1 MELKIEFSPSNSKAK
16 LKEVLNAVCGILNSF
31 KEGSELILFSESCPY
46 SKKDADDIT
55 RKIEQKLETTF
66 GLEATREIIDKIP
79 QTNDGKVF
87 ELHYQIKPTT
97 MLPSKLYTI
106 NYNLYC
112 TTNTQVHHIPSSE
125 PLEHIVDVIKGEQT
139 REEKFVLGKHQKMFS
154 YGAVVALEESKE
166 IQLKL
171 LDDKVTDKCSLAD
184 RMTNESNKLVY
195 YISAFANGSGGHI
208 YYGIKLNESGSYVA
222 YGQTVH
228 DKEKIINKVKSTI
241 DKLFVWP
248 GIKESLKKG
257 QQWDIYFQNVLNT
270 EEAKYVIVISVNSH
284 DRGVFVREPESYI
297 IAYVEPK
304 DAEEGV
310 QPVVQPV
317 NQPGVQQGVQPVIQ
331 PEVQPEVPPALRPSP
346 RVQPVLRPV
355 VQPMRFCEWIVR
367 FLLTNY
373 RNIFPHEKFPRIIG
387 RCEWSSPEALIEHL
401 NVLKQLVILRNDGRG
416 EEFNEYKD
424 KLLTG
429 SDANTKCLIQQQE
442 AGNFFRK
449 RLLNEAE
456 AKLKENED
464 LLNETPGKCADVGI
478 YQTRRLYWASVVKR
492 AQGNYAKCRELCEEA
507 LQGSQHQPTILV
519 LPWIHYNQAK
529 MVEIDIAKEE
539 DASEEHC
546 LRTTAMGCYESA
558 LRSSFALQGF
568 PKNLVID
575 LQQRVLIAMARLSL
589 GAIYDGEHVVHKA
602 CFPCD
607 IKHADY
613 LLDVVDGSVVK
624 QGWPMTKLS
633 KAEYLLVRAER
644 YYNSWIEFP
653 KPQFIRKAL
662 QQSEKARKSAD
673 SRNFKD
679 VSNFAK
685 EQIEIFKKFDDS
697 KQEQ

>member
-1 MELKIEFSPSNSKAK
+1 MELKIEFSPSNSKTK
-16 LKEVLNAVCGILNSF
+16 LKDILNALCGILNSS
-31 KEGSELILFSESCPY
+31 KEGGKLILFSESCPY
-46 SKKDADDIT
+46 SKKNADDIT

-66 GLEATREIIDKIP
+66 GLVETCEIINIIP
-79 QTNDGKVF
+79 QTNHGEVF

-97 MLPSKLYTI
+97 IMLPSTLYTI
-106 NYNLYC
+106 NYNLC
-112 TTNTQVHHIPSSE
+112 RTTNSQVHHIPSSVE
-125 PLEHIVDVIKGEQT
+125 FKHIVGVIKGEQT
-139 REEKFVLGKHQKMFS
+139 REKKFVLGKHQKMFS

-171 LDDKVTDKCSLAD
+171 VKDEDSCSLAD

-195 YISAFANGSGGHI
+195 YVSAFANGSGGHI
-208 YYGIKLNESGSYVA
+208 YFGIKLNESGSYAA

-248 GIKESLKKG
+248 GIKGSLNKG
-257 QQWDIYFQNVLNT
+257 QQWDIYFEKVSNT
-270 EEAKYVIVISVNSH
+270 EKAKYVIVISVNSH
-284 DRGVFVREPESYI
+284 DRGVFAREPESYI

-304 DAEEGV
+304 DAEKGV
-310 QPVVQPV
+310 EPVVQSV

-331 PEVQPEVPPALRPSP
+331 PEVQPGVQPALRPSP

-373 RNIFPHEKFPRIIG
+373 WNIFPHEKFPRIIG

-401 NVLKQLVILRNDGRG
+401 NVLKELVILRNDGRG
-416 EEFNEYKD
+416 KDFNESKD

-442 AGNFFRK
+442 AGDFFRK

-464 LLNETPGKCADVGI
+464 LLNETPAKCADVGI

-492 AQGNYAKCRELCEEA
+492 AQGDYAKCRELCEEA

-539 DASEEHC
+539 DSGEERC

-568 PKNLVID
+568 PEDLVVD

-589 GAIYDGEHVVHKA
+589 GAFYNGEHVVHKT
-602 CFPCD
+602 CLPCD
-607 IKHADY
+607 IEHADY

-644 YYNSWIEFP
+644 CYNNWIKFS
-653 KPQFIRKAL
+653 KRHFIDEARE
-662 QQSEKARKSAD
+662 QSEEARKSAD

-685 EQIEIFKKFDDS
+685 EQIEIFKKLDDS